1 VTDTSSGAVYYT
13 RSLEVRW
20 HGAWG
25 AMATASGTT
34 TFTLVQAHEGSMAR
48 LAYTDSWRYPFIVHG
63 TTCNVKAD
71 VSGLAM
77 ILPDGVR
84 NPLLDMRGDGY
95 DSVVFRDIQSNKK
108 VSVTK
113 FSADEVKAGD
123 IPSVA

>member
-1 VTDTSSGAVYYT
+1 
-13 RSLEVRW
+13 
-20 HGAWG
+20 
-25 AMATASGTT
+25 
-34 TFTLVQAHEGSMAR
+34 MAR